1 MRKILVCASS
11 AALAL
16 AGIPALVAPASA
28 AVTPH
33 LNEIHYDNAGTDVG
47 EAIEIAADPN
57 ADLTGWRVVLYNGTG
72 GATYDDDPPSRT
84 PTPPASP
91 W

>member
-28 AVTPH
+28 AV
-33 LNEIHYDNAGTDVG
+33 
-47 EAIEIAADPN
+47 AA
-57 ADLTGWRVVLYNGTG
+57 TI
-72 GATYDDDPPSRT
+72 
-84 PTPPASP
+84 
-91 W
+91 